1 MGKDKVVI
9 FIAHNMAF
17 TNVLKQLIMTKID
30 RKSAPKEENSQG
42 RGPKNFLVGIISV
55 KFKGERMRYHI
66 CFDTPLKKINDRSMD
81 FIKGQGDVE
90 ITKKMKEL
98 NKKGSDIEAY
108 ELYTYDLESFQEVK
122 IVDYAVKIKDEIEQ

>member
-1 MGKDKVVI
+1 MQK
-9 FIAHNMAF
+9 
-17 TNVLKQLIMTKID
+17 LD

-42 RGPKNFLVGIISV
+42 RGPKKFLVGIISV

-66 CFDTPLKKINDRSMD
+66 CFDTPLKKINDRSIA
-81 FIKGQGDVE
+81 FIKGQGDIE

-98 NKKGSDIEAY
+98 NKSGADIEAY

-122 IVDYAVKIKDEIEQ
+122 IVDYAIKIKDEIEQ